1 VEEQKNPEEGNVE
14 QSFQPRQDEEREL
27 EKNGVDPNAKPSKK
41 EIEEFITKKMDE
53 KKNQNGGGQKGP
65 GGFNFK
71 YVVLLIFIIVIVLSM
86 PGLFKNGGAFQ
97 SQQIT
102 VKEVSYSQFKEMV
115 QGNQINEV
123 IQQTPYLIGYEAAG
137 AVSGASLLSDSA
149 TATVPKGTKAQPTI
163 EYKTRLLGSN
173 VTSDPQMMAAIE
185 AGKANLWS
193 KSPESMPLIL
203 RILISSWLP
212 LLILI
217 FVWIYFMRSMGKGG
231 GGGPSQI
238 FSMGK
243 TKANSVEKSE
253 VRFTDVAGVDEAK
266 QELAEVV
273 EFLKVPEK
281 FKKLGAKIPKGV
293 LLLGSPGTGKTL
305 LAKAVAGEA
314 GVPFFSISG
323 SDFVEMFVGVGA
335 SRVRDLFGKAKKNSP
350 CIVFIDEIDAVA
362 RQRGAGLGGGND
374 EREQT
379 LNQLLVEMDG
389 FGTDQNIIVIA
400 ATNRPDVLD
409 PAIMRA
415 GRFDRQVVV
424 DRPDIKAREQILQV
438 HAKNK
443 QMDPSV
449 DLKVIARKTPGFVG
463 ADLANVLNEAA
474 IMAARANR
482 DTIMMEDIEEA
493 SEKIIAGVERKTRV
507 ITPKERNIIAYHEA
521 GHALAAWLIDGADP
535 VHKISIIPRGIGALG
550 YTMQLPTEDR
560 FLKSKTEFYNDIK
573 ILLGGRAAEQIV
585 FNEITS
591 GASNDIQ
598 RATAIARNMV
608 TKYGMSTLVGPQ
620 VLGSEEDQPFLG
632 RTITK
637 DRNYSEETAIL
648 IDKEVF
654 AMINGTYENV
664 IEMMTT
670 HRSLLERLTAELLE
684 KEVVNGEEM
693 EAMFVEELGILNQAK
708 V

>member
-1 VEEQKNPEEGNVE
+1 MEE
-14 QSFQPRQDEEREL
+14 
-27 EKNGVDPNAKPSKK
+27 KK
-41 EIEEFITKKMDE
+41 EELSEENSEKSLEQESEENEESTTHTQNPQKEVEEFIQKKMDE
-53 KKNQNGGGQKGP
+53 KKNQNSGGPKGP
-65 GGFNFK
+65 SGFNFK
-71 YVVLLIFIIVIVLSM
+71 YLVLLIFIVIIVLSI
-86 PGLFKNGGAFQ
+86 PGLFKNGSAFSS
-97 SQQIT
+97 SQQIV
-102 VKEVSYSQFKEMV
+102 VKDISYSQFKELV
-115 QGNQINEV
+115 ATNKINEV
-123 IQQTPYLIGYEAAG
+123 IQQTPFLIGY
-137 AVSGASLLSDSA
+137 VSENQTSGGSVLSDTS
-149 TATVPKGTKAQPTI
+149 TSTVPKGTKQDPTV
-163 EYKTRLLGSN
+163 EYRTRLLGTY
-173 VTSDPQMMAAIE
+173 VTNDPQMMAAIE
-185 AGKANLWS
+185 SGNANLWS
-193 KSPESMPLIL
+193 KSPQSMPLIL
-203 RILISSWLP
+203 RILLSSWLP
-212 LLILI
+212 LLILV
-217 FVWIYFMRSMGKGG
+217 FVWFYFMKSMGKGG

-243 TKANSVEKSE
+243 TKASSVEKSE

-314 GVPFFSISG
+314 DVPFFSISG

-424 DRPDIKAREQILQV
+424 DRPDIKAREQILTV

-443 QMDPSV
+443 KMDPSV
-449 DLKVIARKTPGFVG
+449 DLKVIARKTAGFVG

-482 DTIMMEDIEEA
+482 ETIMMEDIEEA

-507 ITPKERNIIAYHEA
+507 ITLKERNIIAYHEA

-560 FLKSKTEFYNDIK
+560 FLKSRTEFYNDIK
-573 ILLGGRAAEQIV
+573 ILLGGRAAEQII

-598 RATAIARNMV
+598 RATVIARNMV
-608 TKYGMSTLVGPQ
+608 TKYGMSSVVGPQ

-654 AMINGTYENV
+654 ATINGTYEKV
-664 IEMMTT
+664 IEMMTI

-693 EAMFVEELGILNQAK
+693 EAMFAEELGKLNQ
-708 V
+708 VEIIS